1 MKISLNRILLVTAIM
16 AAFTACSGKKE
27 VSFDTLEE
35 AKTTARANALWNA
48 QSFRASN
55 VLYQNHDLV
64 SNGDSTQMPD
74 CPQGDGWATLQLVP
88 KDKNPAGIVGLKCST
103 VSGATG
109 CLVDAEFKTKPFAN
123 QDKQCQGP
131 NVVPFPL
138 PKIAK

>member
-1 MKISLNRILLVTAIM
+1 MKKLFSIALIALVSLL
-16 AAFTACSGKKE
+16 AACGKKE

-55 VLYQNHDLV
+55 VLYQDYDLI

-88 KDKNPAGIVGLKCST
+88 KSKDPKATIGLKCST

-109 CLVDAEFKTKPFAN
+109 CLTDTEFKTKPFAN